1 MKIFG
6 LLHWRKEM
14 KKIKLISE
22 FGLCG
27 LKIIFINILINLFK
41 RKKYFELKYKIINKI
56 LIEYFDFEQSNYS
69 VIDNKKYVFVFWWDG
84 IENSPLL
91 VRKCIESQKKF
102 FNGYDKFI
110 VLNKTNIKDYADL
123 NPIFYEKL
131 NAGIITLAQFS
142 DILRLYL
149 LSHYNCYWIDAT
161 IFISDVVTLDPKN
174 IFTLKYKDDF
184 HYVSKNRWTGFFIYS
199 DKTYIYGYKFM
210 EKYWKKH
217 NVLLDYFLIDYI
229 INSLY
234 SNFGKFK
241 QNIDENALNIDMYH
255 LTNILFDEVDDNS
268 FNKAIKEIKI
278 NKLNWKLKIPDEF
291 LDNKKIIIN
300 RIMQSR

>member
-1 MKIFG
+1 
-6 LLHWRKEM
+6 M

-56 LIEYFDFEQSNYS
+56 LIEYFDFEQSNYN

-91 VRKCIESQKKF
+91 VRKCIESQKNF

-268 FNKAIKEIKI
+268 FDKAIKEIKI
-278 NKLNWKLKIPDEF
+278 NKLNWKLKIPNEF

>member
-1 MKIFG
+1 
-6 LLHWRKEM
+6 M

-56 LIEYFDFEQSNYS
+56 LIEYFDFEQSNYN

-268 FNKAIKEIKI
+268 FDKAIKEIKI

>member
-1 MKIFG
+1 
-6 LLHWRKEM
+6 M

-56 LIEYFDFEQSNYS
+56 LIEYFDFEQSNYN

-234 SNFGKFK
+234 SNFGRFK

-268 FNKAIKEIKI
+268 FDKAIKEIKI